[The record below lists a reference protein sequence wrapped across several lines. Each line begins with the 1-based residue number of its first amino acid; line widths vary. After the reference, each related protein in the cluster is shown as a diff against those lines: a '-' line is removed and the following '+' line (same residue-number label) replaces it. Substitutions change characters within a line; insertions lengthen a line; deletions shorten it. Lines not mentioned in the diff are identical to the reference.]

1 MSVGEFTV
9 GDIAADEER
18 REAEAAASKKSTIDM
33 VNMQADIDAQMELA
47 KQASTGRL
55 ATG

>member
-33 VNMQADIDAQMELA
+33 VKMQADIDAQMELA